1 MAFNLPNAVTLK
13 SCYGVPPTTKLFLL
27 LLHNCNFSI
36 MNCNKDLCFPMVLSD
51 PCERDIEPQGVET
64 HKLRAINLN
73 YPYLTDSLGIYLK
86 SSLGNVS
93 AEY

>member
-1 MAFNLPNAVTLK
+1 
-13 SCYGVPPTTKLFLL
+13 
-27 LLHNCNFSI
+27 
-36 MNCNKDLCFPMVLSD
+36 MVLSD